1 MSILKAKQLKKY
13 YGSEENLTKAL
24 DGVDLSIEKGEF
36 VAIIGAS
43 GSGKS
48 TLLNM
53 IGGLDIPTSG
63 KVVIGNKEIEKMKPD
78 ELTVFRRKNI
88 GFIFQ
93 NYNLI
98 PVLNVLAKVFIK
110 CSDRAISCYAICP
123 LNADEDTR
131 PVVAEYLTR
140 ANYGLNNGNFEM
152 DYSDGE
158 IRYKTYML
166 CSQHVPDIKEV
177 ELSVDLSFLMMKRY
191 GNGLAKALMGFGE
204 PEKDIAEAEKD

>member
-1 MSILKAKQLKKY
+1 MAH
-13 YGSEENLTKAL
+13 
-24 DGVDLSIEKGEF
+24 VDLLYKRVKEYLDSQDWKYTTHDEKH
-36 VAIIGAS
+36 IIDFGMNIDCKL
-43 GSGKS
+43 KS
-48 TLLNM
+48 C
-53 IGGLDIPTSG
+53 
-63 KVVIGNKEIEKMKPD
+63 
-78 ELTVFRRKNI
+78 
-88 GFIFQ
+88 
-93 NYNLI
+93 
-98 PVLNVLAKVFIK
+98 KVFIK

-166 CSQHVPDIKEV
+166 CSQHVPDIREV
-177 ELSVDLSFLMMKRY
+177 EVSVDLSFMMMKRY
-191 GNGLAKALMGFGE
+191 GNGLAKAIMGFGE